1 MKTCPTPELLASY
14 ESGEL
19 AENKAKPVE
28 RHLQVC
34 PSCSE
39 RLDRIRG
46 EDPLGRHLRSVFQQ
60 MEAGTT
66 LTEEGDGHMD
76 NGDELAVLTGTV
88 SLDAAEGSERP
99 SEHGG
104 RLTVASTGSD
114 EDRDG
119 LAVKSG
125 LAALG
130 SAEWPIPDYE
140 RVLLCGEGS
149 YGSVWAVRDRVGVY
163 RALKIIDTERLS
175 KAGVVCRERAA
186 LEAYC
191 RKLTRHPYLITVYH
205 VGEVGSL
212 LYYTMELA
220 DDRMMR
226 GSVRDTFPDNYR
238 PLTLDTIIRAR
249 QLQVEVALELARRL
263 LRGLAK
269 LHSLDL
275 VHRDI
280 KPTNI
285 VFVNRHPKLA
295 DIGVV
300 TAADQSGRV
309 IGTPRYM
316 PPDRIMDRT
325 ADIYAFGKVLHEM
338 IAGRDSP
345 NFPAL
350 PADCQWGS
358 MRWDLQRISDVI
370 VRACSN
376 RAADRYPSA
385 AAMLE
390 DLEAS
395 TKLPFDSL
403 FEALDSEPKEPSP
416 TATEVALELGYA
428 FIRVIPWILG
438 FIVVIYAIAHLK

>member
-1 MKTCPTPELLASY
+1 VTTCPTHEALLSY

-19 AENKAKPVE
+19 ADIEAEPIQL
-28 RHLQVC
+28 HLRECATCMAALTQ
-34 PSCSE
+34 
-39 RLDRIRG
+39 IRAD
-46 EDPLGRHLRSVFQQ
+46 DPLGQHLRTVFSQ
-60 MEAGTT
+60 MATGTT
-66 LTEEGDGHMD
+66 LTEEIGGEVEDGK
-76 NGDELAVLTGTV
+76 EPCVSTGTV
-88 SLDAAEGSERP
+88 PVEPLEPGESGSNRP
-99 SEHGG
+99 GLS
-104 RLTVASTGSD
+104 VASSSGADQSPVLPSRSGSI
-114 EDRDG
+114 G
-119 LAVKSG
+119 
-125 LAALG
+125 ALG
-130 SAEWPIPDYE
+130 SADWPIPDYE

-163 RALKIIDTERLS
+163 RALKIIDTERMG

-186 LEAYC
+186 LETYC
-191 RKLTRHPYLITVYH
+191 RKITRHPYLVTVYH
-205 VGEVGSL
+205 VGEIGSL

-220 DDRMMR
+220 DDRTMR
-226 GSVRDTFPDNYR
+226 GLVRDTFPENYR
-238 PLTLDTIIRAR
+238 PLTLDTIIRGR

-285 VFVNRHPKLA
+285 IFVNRHPKLA
-295 DIGVV
+295 DIGVM
-300 TAADQSGRV
+300 TAAGEAGRV

-316 PPDRIMDRT
+316 PPDKIMDQT

-338 IAGRDSP
+338 IAGRDAP
-345 NFPAL
+345 TFPEL

-358 MRWDLQRISDVI
+358 MRWDLQRVNDVI
-370 VRACSN
+370 VRACSS

-385 AAMLE
+385 SAMLE

-395 TKLPFDSL
+395 THLPFDSL
-403 FEALDSEPKEPSP
+403 FEELASASDEPPP
-416 TATEVALELGYA
+416 TAAEVALELGYA

-438 FIVVIYAIAHLK
+438 FIAVIYGLSRL